1 MTKVR
6 ILLPFVQGKKAFGF
20 GEEISLDQTVAYKLA
35 LKNVLEFKN
44 KKEFTELDTKIKAQ
58 EKEAL
63 EEKEEAENRATAI
76 LEKDYLEKKRK
87 SLQSE
92 VDAITHILNDAAI
105 YYKPYVDLAE
115 DLEKGKE

>member
-6 ILLPFVQGKKAFGF
+6 ILLPFVQGNKAFGF

-76 LEKDYLEKKRK
+76 LEKDYLDSSLIGK
-87 SLQSE
+87 SNVPLS
-92 VDAITHILNDAAI
+92 VSFNSLNI
-105 YYKPYVDLAE
+105 C
-115 DLEKGKE
+115 